1 MIRRP
6 HSCHHFYA
14 CQRLQSW
21 AALASMDHSVAGFS
35 GSLSPTLSLLLSH
48 CFFPLLMSIILFS
61 PSIVLNP
68 CLSQSFLAFCY
79 GLGRVACVCFYS
91 FAFKRYLFECSVF
104 VMPQYYRLCLVV
116 VSISSA
122 YFTKHFVKA
131 LLLYSFGLLGAA
143 QQWHYLIKQTCEHVS
158 QHIRQRAKLALI
170 CSHVTTRFR
179 QSQLRWAF

>member
-6 HSCHHFYA
+6 HSCLYA
-14 CQRLQSW
+14 CRRLQSW

-48 CFFPLLMSIILFS
+48 CFFPLLKSIILFS

-68 CLSQSFLAFCY
+68 CLSQSLAFCY

-91 FAFKRYLFECSVF
+91 FAFKRYFFECSVF

-131 LLLYSFGLLGAA
+131 LLLYSFGAA
-143 QQWHYLIKQTCEHVS
+143 QQWHYLIKRTCEHVS

-170 CSHVTTRFR
+170 CSHV
-179 QSQLRWAF
+179 SMSCCPSDY